1 MKAVRLA
8 VGGAVLALLTTS
20 CGDDSSAP
28 EPTAL
33 DAASTTATS
42 SRLEA
47 PAFEDRSLLSLL
59 PSVERFGA
67 GAFHVMAAEDLEG
80 THLAANVSGWFWTT
94 EGGVSTRVDIDR
106 DEIDGHVDG
115 VLNGPDRETI
125 DPGVSDFVYLHADYY
140 RGDEFQFGIGH
151 LLVRLGFAS
160 PNAPLEGVLA
170 DECGLALE
178 GLEAAVLDHAA
189 AFEPTFEP
197 AGDGEVWEFP
207 LDELSRR
214 TMTERA
220 RVNDVCAA
228 VSSDDEYLLARRLR
242 FERSGASLDV
252 IIDPGIY
259 IEPVDVVALTLQVE
273 PAVETPD
280 PPAEPDPADGF
291 DPVSVFL
298 MKISECGALPWEY
311 SNFAAGNTY
320 SPPEANDY
328 LGPNFFV
335 SDYLCESE
343 LPDDVNG
350 R

>member
-1 MKAVRLA
+1 MKALRLTA
-8 VGGAVLALLTTS
+8 GAAVLALLTTS

-28 EPTAL
+28 EPTAR
-33 DAASTTATS
+33 DAENTTATS

-59 PSVERFGA
+59 PSVERLGA
-67 GAFHVMAAEDLEG
+67 GAFQVMAAEDLEG

-94 EGGVSTRVDIDR
+94 DGGVYTRVDIDR
-106 DEIDGHVDG
+106 DVIDGHVDD
-115 VLNGPDRETI
+115 VLNRPDRQTI
-125 DPGVSDFVYLHADYY
+125 EPAASDLLYLQDDYY

-160 PNAPLEGVLA
+160 PSP
-170 DECGLALE
+170 ALE
-178 GLEAAVLDHAA
+178 GGLVEECGAALEVLEAAVLDHAA
-189 AFEPTFEP
+189 ALEPTFAP

-214 TMTERA
+214 TTTEQA

-228 VSSDDEYLLARRLR
+228 TSSDDEYVPARRLR
-242 FERSGASLDV
+242 FERSGDSLDV

-259 IEPVDVVALTLQVE
+259 TEPVDVVALSFHVE
-273 PAVETPD
+273 PAAEAPA
-280 PPAEPDPADGF
+280 PPAEPHLADGF
-291 DPVSVFL
+291 DLVSVFT

-320 SPPEANDY
+320 RPPDGNDY
-328 LGPNFFV
+328 LGPSFFV

-343 LPDDVNG
+343 LPDDLNE